1 MHQHLRAVAA
11 AGLEQGRVVLVDLRD
26 AAVGQD
32 HGVLDDLLRSEPV
45 SLTCSHRVDTQALEE
60 PGRADGLWLAVD
72 EGVVLRRNVL
82 QDGVEVGPGPEASL
96 VLVDQLD
103 VVDVPDLSRNEV

>member
-11 AGLEQGRVVLVDLRD
+11 AGLEQGRVVLVDLGD

-32 HGVLDDLLRSEPV
+32 HGVLDDLLGSEPV

-60 PGRADGLWLAVD
+60 SGRADGL
-72 EGVVLRRNVL
+72 
-82 QDGVEVGPGPEASL
+82 
-96 VLVDQLD
+96 
-103 VVDVPDLSRNEV
+103 